1 MTSATMND
9 NPHLKRLDQ
18 LEQARKLYQESEWR
32 LNFLRTETGTPTP
45 EPAEQEILLWYQQL
59 QR

>member
-1 MTSATMND
+1 MND

-18 LEQARKLYQESEWR
+18 LEEARKLYLESEWR
-32 LNFLRTETGTPTP
+32 LNFLRTQTGTETPPPTD
-45 EPAEQEILLWYQQL
+45 EEILQWYQQH

>member
-1 MTSATMND
+1 VND

-18 LEQARKLYQESEWR
+18 LEKARKLWQESEWQ
-32 LNFLRTETGTPTP
+32 LNFLRTETGTETP
-45 EPAEQEILLWYQQL
+45 EPSEEEILQWYQQH

>member
-1 MTSATMND
+1 MNTQQ
-9 NPHLKRLDQ
+9 HEQRLEQ
-18 LEQARKLYQESEWR
+18 LEEARKLWQESEWR

-45 EPAEQEILLWYQQL
+45 APTEQEILQWYHQH